1 MATKY
6 KVSEIIKEPTKQFA
20 LDIQKRGQEL
30 TNVELTA
37 TDIMLIG
44 LIDEVRELKEK
55 MFKDSNNH

>member
-30 TNVELTA
+30 TDVELKA

-44 LIDEVRELKEK
+44 LIDEVRKLREK
-55 MFKDSNNH
+55 IFKDSNNY